1 MKFNGMHSIEAILGL
16 VGASLVVK
24 AIEKCSDRYCQNER
38 CNKLYTK
45 WSRKLMK
52 IFYTMRIVMTWRRLE
67 H

>member
-1 MKFNGMHSIEAILGL
+1 MHPIKTILGL

-24 AIEKCSDRYCQNER
+24 AIEKCSDKQTVRTRR

-45 WSRKLMK
+45 WSRKFME
-52 IFYTMRIVMTWRRLE
+52 IFYTLKIIMAWRRLE